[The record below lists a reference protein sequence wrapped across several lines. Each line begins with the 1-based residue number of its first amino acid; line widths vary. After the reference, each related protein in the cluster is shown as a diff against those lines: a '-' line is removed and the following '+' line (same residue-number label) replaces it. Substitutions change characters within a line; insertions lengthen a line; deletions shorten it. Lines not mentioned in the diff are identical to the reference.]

1 MFVLAQSAQSTEA
14 LATRRATRQRLSRF
28 GEFAHFFV
36 LFVFRPCGPALR
48 RSRSGRG
55 SSHDGRRTR
64 RPGRGCAARTPG
76 ARGESAADAAGPA
89 GTRGISARG
98 GGTDQ
103 LCSLYFPT
111 LYQTAAI
118 YYCFTVCPSPT
129 RSRADVYTAILVPN
143 RKTTPTD
150 CRGSVRSV
158 ECQRDRSFVRRW
170 PHLLVQPKG
179 ANVCPLSHL

>member
-1 MFVLAQSAQSTEA
+1 MSP
-14 LATRRATRQRLSRF
+14 QRLSR
-28 GEFAHFFV
+28 
-36 LFVFRPCGPALR
+36 L
-48 RSRSGRG
+48 
-55 SSHDGRRTR
+55 
-64 RPGRGCAARTPG
+64 AARRDNDFLVFGSLRTFSFFLFFAAPRCG
-76 ARGESAADAAGPA
+76 ARGPVEPRRSHERAGRRAPRPARGRERSAAGPA
-89 GTRGISARG
+89 GTRGIRARG

-118 YYCFTVCPSPT
+118 YYCFTVCRAPPLPHAA
-129 RSRADVYTAILVPN
+129 ADVYTAIMVPN

-158 ECQRDRSFVRRW
+158 ECQRERSFVRRW

>member
-1 MFVLAQSAQSTEA
+1 VRQRCLCWHSPHAQSTHESTEA

-28 GEFAHFFV
+28 WEFAHFFV
-36 LFVFRPCGPALR
+36 LFVFRPGGPALR
-48 RSRSGRG
+48 RSRSGRATTQP
-55 SSHDGRRTR
+55 RA
-64 RPGRGCAARTPG
+64 PAARP
-76 ARGESAADAAGPA
+76 ARGRERSAAGPA
-89 GTRGISARG
+89 GTRGIRARG

-118 YYCFTVCPSPT
+118 YYCFTVCRAPPLPHAA
-129 RSRADVYTAILVPN
+129 ADVYTAIMVPN

-158 ECQRDRSFVRRW
+158 ECQRERSFVRRW